1 MNFGAEFWDSDLG
14 DERLD
19 ERLHALAE
27 LLGQRPAQAFTAIGN
42 KAEVEALYR
51 FLRNAKT
58 GLHEILAPH
67 FESTRRRAELHGR
80 VIVAHDTSEFRFQG
94 ERKGL
99 GRIDRADKGT
109 GFLGHT
115 SFVISL
121 DNKREPLGIIGFEPW
136 VRNAEKK
143 AKQTRN
149 RKLRDPE
156 RESTRWLEGI
166 READS
171 RLGRD
176 VYAIH
181 VEDRE
186 GDMYEQLAFAQ
197 AEKRHFVIRAAHNRR
212 LESPDDGREYLWDAL
227 KGFEDKAKRKAT
239 LTRRVKTSPGHP
251 ARKERTAKL
260 KISAGTVTLRRPK
273 KEKSVLPEAVEIN
286 VVRIYE
292 PKPPAGTEPVEWVL
306 LTSEAV
312 ETKSDIEQI
321 VDIYCARWT
330 IEEYFKALKTGCQIE
345 KRQLKSLKT
354 ILTALGLFIPIA
366 WGLLALR
373 HKSRETPDDKTSNFE
388 PGDIELLAKLNKM
401 SDVPPPT
408 AANYYKLIASLG
420 GHWSSNGPPGWQVL
434 YRGYEK
440 FLLAKSIKAIL

>member
-1 MNFGAEFWDSDLG
+1 MNIGAEFWGSDLG

-27 LLGQRPAQAFTAIGN
+27 LLGQRPSQAFTAIGN

-58 GLHEILAPH
+58 GLDEILAPH
-67 FESTRRRAELHGR
+67 IERTRRRAETHKR
-80 VIVAHDTSEFRFQG
+80 VIVPHDTTEFRFPG

-99 GRIDRADKGT
+99 GRIDRADKGA

-121 DNKREPLGIIGFEPW
+121 DKREPLGIIGFEPW
-136 VRNAEKK
+136 VRDAEKK
-143 AKQTRN
+143 TKRTRN

-156 RESTRWLEGI
+156 RESTRWLKGI
-166 READS
+166 READD

-186 GDMYEQLAFAQ
+186 GDMYEQLALAQ
-197 AEKRHFVIRAAHNRR
+197 LEKRHFVIRAAHNRR
-212 LESPDDGREYLWDAL
+212 LESPDDDREYLWDAL
-227 KGFEDKAKRKAT
+227 EGFEDKAKRKAT

-273 KEKSVLPEAVEIN
+273 KEKSILSEAVEIN
-286 VVRIYE
+286 VVRVYE
-292 PKPPAGTEPVEWVL
+292 PKPPVGTEPVEWVL
-306 LTSEAV
+306 LTSESV

-321 VDIYCARWT
+321 VDIYCTRWM
-330 IEEYFKALKTGCQIE
+330 IEEFFKALKTGCQIE

-354 ILTALGLFIPIA
+354 ILTALGLFIPLA
-366 WGLLALR
+366 WSLLALR
-373 HKSRETPDDKTSNFE
+373 HKSRETPDDHAPDFE

-401 SDVPPPT
+401 SEAPPPT
-408 AANYYKLIASLG
+408 AANYYKLIAALG
-420 GHWSSNGPPGWQVL
+420 GHWSSNGPPGWLVL
-434 YRGYEK
+434 YRGYER
-440 FLLAKSIKAIL
+440 FLLAKSIQAVL